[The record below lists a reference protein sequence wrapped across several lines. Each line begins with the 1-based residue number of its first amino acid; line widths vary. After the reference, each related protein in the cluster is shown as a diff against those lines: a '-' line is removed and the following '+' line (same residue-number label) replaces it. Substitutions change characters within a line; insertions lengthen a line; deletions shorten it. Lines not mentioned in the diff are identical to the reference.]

1 MGEAVNVFNS
11 STQREAE
18 AAGLRAF
25 KAILFHIFSVWEG
38 KKKGKK
44 EGPSQA

>member
-1 MGEAVNVFNS
+1 MVEAVNVFNS

-18 AAGLRAF
+18 AAGLPVF
-25 KAILFHIFSVWEG
+25 KAILFHFFSVWEG
-38 KKKGKK
+38 KKEGKK